1 MKTLAISFGIGAFL
15 GSNFISATSTANKQV
30 QTLNTLIRN
39 LEKNSEKVEGLKKLR
54 KEIINTSREI
64 AEKKNA
70 IDKLKKSLKEEGTDT
85 EATRLKIK
93 SFGEEISKLQK
104 KYGEQKQKLKA
115 NQEYLKKEGVEVDN
129 LSQSYKK
136 LQEQIKRAEKAR
148 KINNFR
154 NKITEKSEAI
164 SSGASKVATGA
175 AATTA
180 LIYPAIKK
188 AIQSESAYADVK
200 KQFDFAIEEE
210 AKAYRENLEKII
222 SEKGIA
228 ISLEELYSSAAT
240 AGQSGIDKNESLEY
254 IELATKMGVAFD
266 ISRQQAA
273 ETMFQWK
280 NAFNKP
286 LPELKDLIDQVNY
299 LGNSTGASSPAIA
312 EFVNRVGNIGT
323 SAGFATGEIASI
335 GATLIEQ
342 GMAPEIAATGA
353 KKLMSAMTKG
363 FAATGNQKEVYEM
376 LGLDPE
382 YLAKEA
388 QQDAQGTMLKI
399 LKKIKGVSKDKQGA
413 ILTMLFGEEGMRGA
427 AGLLQNIDRLQRNFS
442 LTENKNSYLGSSD
455 KEFEARQATLENQIL
470 ILKEMAAINVR
481 NFGELLLPTI
491 SSATERLVVFS
502 RFLIKFQK
510 EHPKLFDF
518 LAKSLLGLAAGLTVV
533 GTVGKVVGI
542 AGKGIAALM
551 TPTGLA
557 VAIILSLVAA
567 GYMLYKNWDIV
578 KEKASELREK
588 VSELVNKYWYMLGPI
603 GYLIKAGKSIYE
615 NWDTI
620 KLKAIELKEKI
631 VDMVMNGINNF
642 VEFKDKAVAI
652 LRIPFDYIGKK
663 VEDLKNAGKELKD
676 YFLEIFEE
684 IKNFS
689 ITGAIKSGASYLW
702 EKGKGFIP
710 GFATGGI
717 VNSPTLAMIGEGAYS
732 EAVIPL
738 NNDSNSLN
746 LWEKTGRLI
755 GAYESKG
762 SQIPYSNE
770 FKFTYAPVVNASN
783 ADGVREVLEKD
794 ARIKYEEFKSYFE
807 RYQQEMFRR
816 GRNGR

>member
-15 GSNFISATSTANKQV
+15 GSNFISSTSTANKQIH
-30 QTLNTLIRN
+30 TLNSLIRN
-39 LEKNSEKVEGLKKLR
+39 LEKNSDKVEGLKKLR
-54 KEIINTSREI
+54 KEIINTSHEI
-64 AEKKNA
+64 SEKKAA
-70 IDKLKKSLKEEGTDT
+70 IDKLKKSLKEEGKNT
-85 EATRLKIK
+85 EETRLKIK
-93 SFGEEISKLQK
+93 VLGEEISRLQK
-104 KYGEQKQKLKA
+104 KYSEQKQKLKT
-115 NQEYLKKEGVEVDN
+115 NQEYLRREGVSVDN
-129 LSQSYKK
+129 LSESYQN
-136 LQEQIKRAEKAR
+136 LQEQIKKAEKAR
-148 KINNFR
+148 QRQERIDKVMQ
-154 NKITEKSEAI
+154 KSDHI
-164 SSGASKVATGA
+164 SSASNKVATGA
-175 AATTA
+175 ATATA
-180 LIYPAIKK
+180 LIYPAIKR
-188 AIQSESAYADVK
+188 AIQSESAFADVK
-200 KQFDFAIEEE
+200 KQFDFTSEKE
-210 AKAYRENLEKII
+210 AKEYREKLEKII

-286 LPELKDLIDQVNY
+286 LPELKELVDQVNY

-312 EFVNRVGNIGT
+312 EFVNRIGNIGT

-399 LKKIKGVSKDKQGA
+399 LQRIKGMSKDKQGA

-427 AGLLQNIDRLQRNFS
+427 AGLLQNIERLQRNFS
-442 LTENKNSYLGSSD
+442 LTENKNGYTGSSD
-455 KEFEARQATLENQIL
+455 KEFKARQATLENQIL
-470 ILKEMAAINVR
+470 ILKEMASINVR

-491 SSATERLVVFS
+491 SSAVARLTEFS
-502 RFLIKFQK
+502 RILIEFQK
-510 EHPKLFDF
+510 KHPKMFDF
-518 LAKSLLGLAAGLTVV
+518 LAKSLLGLAAGLTTI
-533 GTVGKVVGI
+533 GTAGKLIGI
-542 AGKGIAALM
+542 AGKGVAALM
-551 TPTGLA
+551 TPTGLL
-557 VAIILSLVAA
+557 VAIILSLVSA
-567 GYMLYKNWDIV
+567 GYLLYKNWDTV
-578 KEKASELREK
+578 KQKATELKQK
-588 VSELVNKYWYMLGPI
+588 VGEIIDKYWYMLGPI

-620 KLKAIELKEKI
+620 KLKASELKEKL
-631 VDMVMNGINNF
+631 VEMVMNGIENF
-642 VEFKDKAVAI
+642 NEFKDKAVAV
-652 LRIPFDYIGKK
+652 LGIPFDYMKRKI
-663 VEDLKNAGKELKD
+663 ENLKNAGKELKD
-676 YFLEIFEE
+676 YFLGIFEE

-689 ITGAIKSGASYLW
+689 LSEAIKNGSSYLLH
-702 EKGKGFIP
+702 KFIP

-717 VNSPTLAMIGEGAYS
+717 VSSPTLAMIGEGGYS

-738 NNDSNSLN
+738 NNDVNSLN

-755 GAYESKG
+755 GAYENIG
-762 SQIPYSNE
+762 SQSSYNNE
-770 FKFTYAPVVNASN
+770 FKFTYAPVVTAPT
-783 ADGVREVLEKD
+783 AEGVKEVLEND
-794 ARIKYEEFKSYFE
+794 ARMKYEEFKAYFDRYE
-807 RYQQEMFRR
+807 REMFRR

>member
-15 GSNFISATSTANKQV
+15 GSNFISSTSTANKQIH
-30 QTLNTLIRN
+30 TLNSLIRN
-39 LEKNSEKVEGLKKLR
+39 LEKNSDKVEGLKKLR
-54 KEIINTSREI
+54 KEIINTSHEI
-64 AEKKNA
+64 SEKKAA
-70 IDKLKKSLKEEGTDT
+70 IDKLKKSLKEEGKNT
-85 EATRLKIK
+85 EETRLKIK
-93 SFGEEISKLQK
+93 VLGEEISRLQK
-104 KYGEQKQKLKA
+104 KYSEQKQKLKT
-115 NQEYLKKEGVEVDN
+115 NQEYLRREGVSVDN
-129 LSQSYKK
+129 LSESYQN
-136 LQEQIKRAEKAR
+136 LQEQIKKAEKAR
-148 KINNFR
+148 QRQERIDKVMQ
-154 NKITEKSEAI
+154 KSDHI
-164 SSGASKVATGA
+164 SSASNKVATGA
-175 AATTA
+175 ATATA
-180 LIYPAIKK
+180 LIYPAIKR
-188 AIQSESAYADVK
+188 AIQSESAFADVK
-200 KQFDFAIEEE
+200 KQFDFTSEKE
-210 AKAYRENLEKII
+210 AKEYREKLEKII

-286 LPELKDLIDQVNY
+286 LPELKELVDQVNY

-312 EFVNRVGNIGT
+312 EFVNRIGNIGT

-399 LKKIKGVSKDKQGA
+399 LQRIKGMSKDKQGA

-427 AGLLQNIDRLQRNFS
+427 AGLLQNIERLQRNFS
-442 LTENKNSYLGSSD
+442 LTENKNGYTGSYD
-455 KEFEARQATLENQIL
+455 KEFKARQATLENQIL
-470 ILKEMAAINVR
+470 ILKEMANINIR

-491 SSATERLVVFS
+491 SSAVARLTEFS
-502 RFLIKFQK
+502 RILIEFQK
-510 EHPKLFDF
+510 KHPKMFDF
-518 LAKSLLGLAAGLTVV
+518 LAKSLLGLAAGLTTI
-533 GTVGKVVGI
+533 GTAGKLIGI
-542 AGKGIAALM
+542 AGKGVAALM
-551 TPTGLA
+551 TPTGLL
-557 VAIILSLVAA
+557 VAIILSLVSA
-567 GYMLYKNWDIV
+567 GYLLYKNWDTV
-578 KEKASELREK
+578 KQKATELKQK
-588 VSELVNKYWYMLGPI
+588 VGEIIDKYWYMLGPI

-620 KLKAIELKEKI
+620 KLKASELKEKL
-631 VDMVMNGINNF
+631 VEMVMNGIENF
-642 VEFKDKAVAI
+642 NEFKDKAVAV
-652 LRIPFDYIGKK
+652 LGIPFDYMKQKI
-663 VEDLKNAGKELKD
+663 EALKNAGKELKD
-676 YFLEIFEE
+676 YFLGIFEE

-689 ITGAIKSGASYLW
+689 LSEAIKNGGSYLLH
-702 EKGKGFIP
+702 KFIP

-717 VNSPTLAMIGEGAYS
+717 VNSPTLAMIGEGGYS

-738 NNDSNSLN
+738 NNDVNSLN

-755 GAYESKG
+755 GAYENIGSK
-762 SQIPYSNE
+762 SSYNNE
-770 FKFTYAPVVNASN
+770 FKFTYAPVVTAPT
-783 ADGVREVLEKD
+783 AEGVKEVLEND
-794 ARIKYEEFKSYFE
+794 ARMKYEEFKAYFDRYE
-807 RYQQEMFRR
+807 REMFRR

>member
-15 GSNFISATSTANKQV
+15 GSNFISSTSTANKQIH
-30 QTLNTLIRN
+30 TLNSLIRN
-39 LEKNSEKVEGLKKLR
+39 LEKNSDKVEGLKKLR
-54 KEIINTSREI
+54 KEIINTSHEI
-64 AEKKNA
+64 SEKKAA
-70 IDKLKKSLKEEGTDT
+70 IDKLKKSLKEEGKNT
-85 EATRLKIK
+85 EETRLKIK
-93 SFGEEISKLQK
+93 VLGEEISRLQK
-104 KYGEQKQKLKA
+104 KYSEQKQKLKT
-115 NQEYLKKEGVEVDN
+115 NQEYLRREGVSVDN
-129 LSQSYKK
+129 LSESYQN
-136 LQEQIKRAEKAR
+136 LQEQIKKAEKVR
-148 KINNFR
+148 QRQERIDKVMQ
-154 NKITEKSEAI
+154 KSDHI
-164 SSGASKVATGA
+164 SSASNKVATGA
-175 AATTA
+175 ATATA
-180 LIYPAIKK
+180 LIYPAIKR
-188 AIQSESAYADVK
+188 AIQSESAFADVK
-200 KQFDFAIEEE
+200 KQFDFTSEKE
-210 AKAYRENLEKII
+210 AKEYREKLEKII

-286 LPELKDLIDQVNY
+286 LPELKELVDQVNY

-312 EFVNRVGNIGT
+312 EFVNRIGNIGT

-399 LKKIKGVSKDKQGA
+399 LQRIKGMSKDKQGA
-413 ILTMLFGEEGMRGA
+413 ILTMLFGEEGMRGV
-427 AGLLQNIDRLQRNFS
+427 AGLLQNIERLQRNFS
-442 LTENKNSYLGSSD
+442 LTENKNGYTGSYD
-455 KEFEARQATLENQIL
+455 KEFKARQATLENQIL
-470 ILKEMAAINVR
+470 ILKEMASINVR

-491 SSATERLVVFS
+491 SSAVARLTEFS
-502 RFLIKFQK
+502 RILIEFQK
-510 EHPKLFDF
+510 KHPKMFDF
-518 LAKSLLGLAAGLTVV
+518 LAKSLLGLAAGLTTI
-533 GTVGKVVGI
+533 GTAGKLIGI
-542 AGKGIAALM
+542 AGKGVAALM
-551 TPTGLA
+551 TPTGLL
-557 VAIILSLVAA
+557 VAIILSLVSA
-567 GYMLYKNWDIV
+567 GYLLYKNWDTV
-578 KEKASELREK
+578 KQKATELKQK
-588 VSELVNKYWYMLGPI
+588 VGEIIDKYWYMLGPI

-620 KLKAIELKEKI
+620 KLKASELKEKL
-631 VDMVMNGINNF
+631 VEMVMNGIENF
-642 VEFKDKAVAI
+642 NEFKDKAVAV
-652 LRIPFDYIGKK
+652 LGIPFDYMKQKI
-663 VEDLKNAGKELKD
+663 EALKNAGKELKD
-676 YFLEIFEE
+676 YFLGIFEE

-689 ITGAIKSGASYLW
+689 LSEAIKNGGSYLLH
-702 EKGKGFIP
+702 KFIP

-717 VNSPTLAMIGEGAYS
+717 VSSPTLAMIGEGGYS

-738 NNDSNSLN
+738 NNDVNSLN

-755 GAYESKG
+755 GAYENIG
-762 SQIPYSNE
+762 SQSSYNNE
-770 FKFTYAPVVNASN
+770 FKFTYAPVVTAPT
-783 ADGVREVLEKD
+783 AEGVKEVLEND
-794 ARIKYEEFKSYFE
+794 ARMKYEEFKAYFDRYE
-807 RYQQEMFRR
+807 REMFRR

>member
-15 GSNFISATSTANKQV
+15 GSNFISSTSTANKQIH
-30 QTLNTLIRN
+30 TLNSLIRN
-39 LEKNSEKVEGLKKLR
+39 LEKNSDKVEGLKKLR
-54 KEIINTSREI
+54 KEIINTSHEI
-64 AEKKNA
+64 SEKKAA
-70 IDKLKKSLKEEGTDT
+70 IDKLKKSLKEEGKNT
-85 EATRLKIK
+85 EETRLKIK
-93 SFGEEISKLQK
+93 VLGEEISRLQK
-104 KYGEQKQKLKA
+104 KYSEQKQKLKT
-115 NQEYLKKEGVEVDN
+115 NQEYLRREGVSVDN
-129 LSQSYKK
+129 LSESYQN
-136 LQEQIKRAEKAR
+136 LQEQIKKAEKAR
-148 KINNFR
+148 QRQERIDKVMQ
-154 NKITEKSEAI
+154 KSDHI
-164 SSGASKVATGA
+164 SSASNKVATGA
-175 AATTA
+175 ATATA
-180 LIYPAIKK
+180 LIYPAIKR
-188 AIQSESAYADVK
+188 AIQSESAFADVK
-200 KQFDFAIEEE
+200 KQFDFTSEKE
-210 AKAYRENLEKII
+210 AKEYREKLEKII

-286 LPELKDLIDQVNY
+286 LPELKELVDQVNY

-312 EFVNRVGNIGT
+312 EFVNRIGNIGT

-399 LKKIKGVSKDKQGA
+399 LQRIKGMSKDKQGA

-427 AGLLQNIDRLQRNFS
+427 AGLLQNIERLQRNFS
-442 LTENKNSYLGSSD
+442 LTENKNGYTGSYD
-455 KEFEARQATLENQIL
+455 KEFKARQATLENQIL
-470 ILKEMAAINVR
+470 ILKEMASINIR

-491 SSATERLVVFS
+491 SSAVARLTEFS
-502 RFLIKFQK
+502 RILIEFQK
-510 EHPKLFDF
+510 KHPKMFDF
-518 LAKSLLGLAAGLTVV
+518 LAKSLLGLAAGLTTI
-533 GTVGKVVGI
+533 GTAGKLIGI
-542 AGKGIAALM
+542 AGKGVAALM
-551 TPTGLA
+551 TPTGLL
-557 VAIILSLVAA
+557 VAIILSLVSA
-567 GYMLYKNWDIV
+567 GYLLYKNWDTV
-578 KEKASELREK
+578 KQKATELKQK
-588 VSELVNKYWYMLGPI
+588 VGEIIDKYWYMLGPI

-620 KLKAIELKEKI
+620 KLKASELKEKL
-631 VDMVMNGINNF
+631 VEMVMNGIENF
-642 VEFKDKAVAI
+642 NEFKDKAVAV
-652 LRIPFDYIGKK
+652 LGIPFDYMKQKI
-663 VEDLKNAGKELKD
+663 EALKNAGKELKD
-676 YFLEIFEE
+676 YFLGIFEE

-689 ITGAIKSGASYLW
+689 LSEAIKNGGSYLLH
-702 EKGKGFIP
+702 KFIP

-717 VNSPTLAMIGEGAYS
+717 VNSPTLAMIGEGGYS

-738 NNDSNSLN
+738 NNDVNSLN

-755 GAYESKG
+755 GAYENIGSK
-762 SQIPYSNE
+762 SSYNNE
-770 FKFTYAPVVNASN
+770 FKFTYAPVVTAPT
-783 ADGVREVLEKD
+783 AEGVKEVLEND
-794 ARIKYEEFKSYFE
+794 ARMKYEEFKAYFDRYE
-807 RYQQEMFRR
+807 REMFRR

>member
-15 GSNFISATSTANKQV
+15 GSNFISSTSTANKQIH
-30 QTLNTLIRN
+30 TLNSLIRN
-39 LEKNSEKVEGLKKLR
+39 LEKNSDKVEGLKKLR
-54 KEIINTSREI
+54 KEIINTSHEI
-64 AEKKNA
+64 SEKKAA
-70 IDKLKKSLKEEGTDT
+70 IDKLKKSLKEEGKNT
-85 EATRLKIK
+85 EETRLKIK
-93 SFGEEISKLQK
+93 VLGEEISRLQK
-104 KYGEQKQKLKA
+104 KYSEQKQKLKT
-115 NQEYLKKEGVEVDN
+115 NQEYLRREGVSVDN
-129 LSQSYKK
+129 LSESYQN
-136 LQEQIKRAEKAR
+136 LQEQIKKAEKAR
-148 KINNFR
+148 QRQERIDKVMQ
-154 NKITEKSEAI
+154 KSDHI
-164 SSGASKVATGA
+164 SSASNKVATGA
-175 AATTA
+175 ATATA
-180 LIYPAIKK
+180 LIYPAIKR
-188 AIQSESAYADVK
+188 AIQSESAFADVK
-200 KQFDFAIEEE
+200 KQFDFTSEKE
-210 AKAYRENLEKII
+210 AKEYREKLEKII

-286 LPELKDLIDQVNY
+286 LPELKELVDQVNY

-312 EFVNRVGNIGT
+312 EFVNRIGNIGT

-399 LKKIKGVSKDKQGA
+399 LQRIKGMSKDKQGA

-427 AGLLQNIDRLQRNFS
+427 AGLLQNIERLQRNFS
-442 LTENKNSYLGSSD
+442 LTENKNGYTGSSD
-455 KEFEARQATLENQIL
+455 KEFKARQATLENQIL
-470 ILKEMAAINVR
+470 ILKEMASINVR

-491 SSATERLVVFS
+491 SSAVARLTEFS
-502 RFLIKFQK
+502 RILIEFQK
-510 EHPKLFDF
+510 KHPKMFDF
-518 LAKSLLGLAAGLTVV
+518 LAKSLLGLAAGLTTI
-533 GTVGKVVGI
+533 GTAGKLIGI
-542 AGKGIAALM
+542 AGKGVAALM
-551 TPTGLA
+551 TPTGLL
-557 VAIILSLVAA
+557 VAIILSLVSA
-567 GYMLYKNWDIV
+567 GYLLYKNWDTV
-578 KEKASELREK
+578 KQKATELKQK
-588 VSELVNKYWYMLGPI
+588 VGEIIDKYWYMLGPI

-620 KLKAIELKEKI
+620 KLKASELKEKL
-631 VDMVMNGINNF
+631 VEMVMNGIENF
-642 VEFKDKAVAI
+642 NEFKDKAVAV
-652 LRIPFDYIGKK
+652 LGIPFDYMKQKI
-663 VEDLKNAGKELKD
+663 ENLKNAGKELKD
-676 YFLEIFEE
+676 YFLGIFEE

-689 ITGAIKSGASYLW
+689 LSEAIKNGSSYLLH
-702 EKGKGFIP
+702 KFIP

-717 VNSPTLAMIGEGAYS
+717 VSSPTLAMIGEGGYS

-738 NNDSNSLN
+738 NNDVNSLN

-755 GAYESKG
+755 GAYENIG
-762 SQIPYSNE
+762 SQSSYNNE
-770 FKFTYAPVVNASN
+770 FKFTYAPVVTAPT
-783 ADGVREVLEKD
+783 AEGVKEVLEND
-794 ARIKYEEFKSYFE
+794 ARMKYEEFKAYFDRYE
-807 RYQQEMFRR
+807 REMFRR

>member
-15 GSNFISATSTANKQV
+15 GSNFISSTSTANKQIH
-30 QTLNTLIRN
+30 TLNSLIRN
-39 LEKNSEKVEGLKKLR
+39 LEKNSDKVEGLKKLR
-54 KEIINTSREI
+54 KEIINTSHEI
-64 AEKKNA
+64 SEKKAA
-70 IDKLKKSLKEEGTDT
+70 IDKLKKSLKEEGKNT
-85 EATRLKIK
+85 EETRLKIK
-93 SFGEEISKLQK
+93 VLGEEISRLQK
-104 KYGEQKQKLKA
+104 KYSEQKQKLKT
-115 NQEYLKKEGVEVDN
+115 NQEYLRREGVSVDN
-129 LSQSYKK
+129 LSESYQN
-136 LQEQIKRAEKAR
+136 LQEQIKKAEKAR
-148 KINNFR
+148 QRQERIDKVMQ
-154 NKITEKSEAI
+154 KSDHI
-164 SSGASKVATGA
+164 SSASNKVATGA
-175 AATTA
+175 ATATA
-180 LIYPAIKK
+180 LIYPAIKR
-188 AIQSESAYADVK
+188 AIQSESAFADVK
-200 KQFDFAIEEE
+200 KQFDFTSEKE
-210 AKAYRENLEKII
+210 AKEYREKLEKII

-286 LPELKDLIDQVNY
+286 LPELKELVDQVNY

-312 EFVNRVGNIGT
+312 EFVNRIGNIGT

-399 LKKIKGVSKDKQGA
+399 LQRIKGMSKDKQGA

-427 AGLLQNIDRLQRNFS
+427 AGLLQNIERLQRNFS
-442 LTENKNSYLGSSD
+442 LTENKNGYTGSYD
-455 KEFEARQATLENQIL
+455 KEFKARQATLENQIL
-470 ILKEMAAINVR
+470 ILKEMASINIR

-491 SSATERLVVFS
+491 SSAVARLTEFS
-502 RFLIKFQK
+502 RILIEFQK
-510 EHPKLFDF
+510 KHPKMFDF
-518 LAKSLLGLAAGLTVV
+518 LAKSLLGLAAGLTTI
-533 GTVGKVVGI
+533 GTAGKLIGI
-542 AGKGIAALM
+542 AGKGVAALM
-551 TPTGLA
+551 TPTGLL
-557 VAIILSLVAA
+557 VAIILSLVSA
-567 GYMLYKNWDIV
+567 GYLLYKNWDTV
-578 KEKASELREK
+578 KQKATELKQK
-588 VSELVNKYWYMLGPI
+588 VGEIIDKYWYMLGPI

-620 KLKAIELKEKI
+620 KLKASELKEKL
-631 VDMVMNGINNF
+631 VEMVMNGIENF
-642 VEFKDKAVAI
+642 NEFKDKAVAV
-652 LRIPFDYIGKK
+652 LGIPFDYMKQKI
-663 VEDLKNAGKELKD
+663 EALKNAGKELKD
-676 YFLEIFEE
+676 YFLGIFEE

-689 ITGAIKSGASYLW
+689 LSEAIKNGGSYLLH
-702 EKGKGFIP
+702 KFIP

-717 VNSPTLAMIGEGAYS
+717 VNSPTLAMIGEGGYS

-738 NNDSNSLN
+738 NNDVNSLN

-755 GAYESKG
+755 GAYENIGSK
-762 SQIPYSNE
+762 SSYNNE
-770 FKFTYAPVVNASN
+770 FKFTYAPVITAPT
-783 ADGVREVLEKD
+783 AEGVKEVLEND
-794 ARIKYEEFKSYFE
+794 ARMKYEEFKAYFDRYE
-807 RYQQEMFRR
+807 REMFRR

>member
-15 GSNFISATSTANKQV
+15 GSNFISSTSTANKQIH
-30 QTLNTLIRN
+30 TLNSLIRN
-39 LEKNSEKVEGLKKLR
+39 LEKNSDKVEGLKKLR
-54 KEIINTSREI
+54 KEIINTSHEI
-64 AEKKNA
+64 SEKKAA
-70 IDKLKKSLKEEGTDT
+70 IDKLKKSLKEEGKNT
-85 EATRLKIK
+85 EETRLKIK
-93 SFGEEISKLQK
+93 VLGEEISRLQK
-104 KYGEQKQKLKA
+104 KYSEQKQKLKT
-115 NQEYLKKEGVEVDN
+115 NQEYLRREGVSVDN
-129 LSQSYKK
+129 LSESYQN
-136 LQEQIKRAEKAR
+136 LQEQIKKAEKAR
-148 KINNFR
+148 QRQERIDKVMQ
-154 NKITEKSEAI
+154 KSDHI
-164 SSGASKVATGA
+164 SSASNKVATGA
-175 AATTA
+175 ATATA
-180 LIYPAIKK
+180 LIYPAIKR
-188 AIQSESAYADVK
+188 AIQSESAFADVK
-200 KQFDFAIEEE
+200 KQFDFTSEKE
-210 AKAYRENLEKII
+210 AKEYREKLEKII

-286 LPELKDLIDQVNY
+286 LPELKELVDQVNY

-312 EFVNRVGNIGT
+312 EFVNRIGNIGT

-399 LKKIKGVSKDKQGA
+399 LQRIKGMSKDKQGA

-427 AGLLQNIDRLQRNFS
+427 AGLLQNIERLQRNFS
-442 LTENKNSYLGSSD
+442 LTENKNGYTGSSD
-455 KEFEARQATLENQIL
+455 KEFKARQATLENQIL
-470 ILKEMAAINVR
+470 ILKEMASINVR

-491 SSATERLVVFS
+491 SSAVARLTEFS
-502 RFLIKFQK
+502 RILIEFQK
-510 EHPKLFDF
+510 KHPKMFDF
-518 LAKSLLGLAAGLTVV
+518 LAKSLLGLAAGLTMI
-533 GTVGKVVGI
+533 GTAGKLIGI
-542 AGKGIAALM
+542 AGKGVAALM
-551 TPTGLA
+551 TPTGLL
-557 VAIILSLVAA
+557 VAIILSLVSA
-567 GYMLYKNWDIV
+567 GYLLYKNWDTV
-578 KEKASELREK
+578 KQKATELKQK
-588 VSELVNKYWYMLGPI
+588 VGEIIDKYWYMLGPI

-620 KLKAIELKEKI
+620 KLKASELKEKL
-631 VDMVMNGINNF
+631 VEMVMNGIENF
-642 VEFKDKAVAI
+642 NEFKDKAVAV
-652 LRIPFDYIGKK
+652 LGIPFDYMKQKI
-663 VEDLKNAGKELKD
+663 ENLKNAGKELKD
-676 YFLEIFEE
+676 YFLGIFEE

-689 ITGAIKSGASYLW
+689 LSEAIKNGSSYLLH
-702 EKGKGFIP
+702 KFIP

-717 VNSPTLAMIGEGAYS
+717 VSSPTLAMIGEGGYS

-738 NNDSNSLN
+738 NNDVNSLN

-755 GAYESKG
+755 GAYENIG
-762 SQIPYSNE
+762 SQSSYNNE
-770 FKFTYAPVVNASN
+770 FKFTYAPVVTAPT
-783 ADGVREVLEKD
+783 AEGVKEVLEND
-794 ARIKYEEFKSYFE
+794 ARMKYEEFKAYFDRYE
-807 RYQQEMFRR
+807 REMFRR

>member
-15 GSNFISATSTANKQV
+15 GSNFISSTSTANKQIH
-30 QTLNTLIRN
+30 TLNSLIRN
-39 LEKNSEKVEGLKKLR
+39 LEKNSDKVEGLKKLR
-54 KEIINTSREI
+54 KEIINTSHEI
-64 AEKKNA
+64 SEKKAA
-70 IDKLKKSLKEEGTDT
+70 IDKLKKSLKEEGKNT
-85 EATRLKIK
+85 EETRLKIK
-93 SFGEEISKLQK
+93 VLGEEISRLQK
-104 KYGEQKQKLKA
+104 KYSEQKQKLKT
-115 NQEYLKKEGVEVDN
+115 NQEYLRREGVSVDN
-129 LSQSYKK
+129 LSESYQN
-136 LQEQIKRAEKAR
+136 LQEQIKKAEKAR
-148 KINNFR
+148 QRQERIDKVMQ
-154 NKITEKSEAI
+154 KSDHI
-164 SSGASKVATGA
+164 SSASNKVATGA
-175 AATTA
+175 ATATA
-180 LIYPAIKK
+180 LIYPAIKR
-188 AIQSESAYADVK
+188 AIQSESAFTDVK
-200 KQFDFAIEEE
+200 KQFDFTSEKE
-210 AKAYRENLEKII
+210 AKEYREKLEKII

-286 LPELKDLIDQVNY
+286 LPELKELVDQVNY

-312 EFVNRVGNIGT
+312 EFVNRIGNIGT

-399 LKKIKGVSKDKQGA
+399 LQRIKGMSKDKQGA

-427 AGLLQNIDRLQRNFS
+427 AGLLQNIERLQRNFS
-442 LTENKNSYLGSSD
+442 LTENKNGYTGSSD
-455 KEFEARQATLENQIL
+455 KEFKARQATLENQIL
-470 ILKEMAAINVR
+470 ILKEMASINVR

-491 SSATERLVVFS
+491 SSAVARLTEFS
-502 RFLIKFQK
+502 RILIEFQK
-510 EHPKLFDF
+510 KHPKMFDF
-518 LAKSLLGLAAGLTVV
+518 LAKSLLGLAAGLTTI
-533 GTVGKVVGI
+533 GTAGKLIGI
-542 AGKGIAALM
+542 AGKGVAALM
-551 TPTGLA
+551 TPTGLL
-557 VAIILSLVAA
+557 VAIILSLVSA
-567 GYMLYKNWDIV
+567 GYLLYKNWNTV
-578 KEKASELREK
+578 KQKATELKQK
-588 VSELVNKYWYMLGPI
+588 VGEIIDKYWYMLGPI

-615 NWDTI
+615 NWDII
-620 KLKAIELKEKI
+620 KLKATELKEKL
-631 VDMVMNGINNF
+631 VDMVMNGIENF
-642 VEFKDKAVAI
+642 NEFKDKAVAV
-652 LRIPFDYIGKK
+652 LGIPFDYMKEKI
-663 VEDLKNAGKELKD
+663 ENLKNAGKELKD
-676 YFLEIFEE
+676 YFLGIFEE

-689 ITGAIKSGASYLW
+689 IKETIKSGASYLL
-702 EKGKGFIP
+702 EKGKEFIP

-717 VNSPTLAMIGEGAYS
+717 VNSPTIAMIGEGRYS

-738 NNDSNSLN
+738 NNDVNSLN

-755 GAYESKG
+755 GAYENVG
-762 SQIPYSNE
+762 SQSSYNNE
-770 FKFTYAPVVNASN
+770 FKFTYAPVVTASN
-783 ADGVREVLEKD
+783 AEGVKEVLEND
-794 ARIKYEEFKSYFE
+794 ARMKYEEFKAYFDRYE
-807 RYQQEMFRR
+807 REMFRR

>member
-15 GSNFISATSTANKQV
+15 GSNFISSTSTANKQIH
-30 QTLNTLIRN
+30 TLNSLIRN
-39 LEKNSEKVEGLKKLR
+39 LEKNSDKVEGLKKLR
-54 KEIINTSREI
+54 KEIINTSHEI
-64 AEKKNA
+64 SEKKAA
-70 IDKLKKSLKEEGTDT
+70 IDKLKKSLKEEGKNT
-85 EATRLKIK
+85 EETRLKIK
-93 SFGEEISKLQK
+93 VLGEEISRLQK
-104 KYGEQKQKLKA
+104 KYSEQKQKLKT
-115 NQEYLKKEGVEVDN
+115 NQEYLRREGVSVDN
-129 LSQSYKK
+129 LSESYQN
-136 LQEQIKRAEKAR
+136 LQEQIKKAEKAR
-148 KINNFR
+148 QRQERIDKVMQ
-154 NKITEKSEAI
+154 KSDHI
-164 SSGASKVATGA
+164 SSASNKVATGA
-175 AATTA
+175 ATATA
-180 LIYPAIKK
+180 LIYPAIKR
-188 AIQSESAYADVK
+188 AIQSESAFADVK
-200 KQFDFAIEEE
+200 KQFDFTSEKE
-210 AKAYRENLEKII
+210 AKEYREKLEKII
-222 SEKGIA
+222 FEKGIA

-286 LPELKDLIDQVNY
+286 LPELKELVDQVNY

-312 EFVNRVGNIGT
+312 EFVNRIGNIGT

-363 FAATGNQKEVYEM
+363 FAATGNQKEIYEM

-399 LKKIKGVSKDKQGA
+399 LQRIKGMSKDKQGA

-427 AGLLQNIDRLQRNFS
+427 AGLLQNIERLQRNFS
-442 LTENKNSYLGSSD
+442 LTENKNGYTGSSD
-455 KEFEARQATLENQIL
+455 KEFKARQATLENQIL
-470 ILKEMAAINVR
+470 ILKEMASINVR

-491 SSATERLVVFS
+491 SSAVARLTEFS
-502 RFLIKFQK
+502 RILIEFQK
-510 EHPKLFDF
+510 KHPKMFDF
-518 LAKSLLGLAAGLTVV
+518 LAKSLLGLAAGLTTI
-533 GTVGKVVGI
+533 GTAGKLIGI
-542 AGKGIAALM
+542 AGKGVAALM
-551 TPTGLA
+551 TPTGLL
-557 VAIILSLVAA
+557 VAIILSLVSA
-567 GYMLYKNWDIV
+567 GYLLYKNWDTV
-578 KEKASELREK
+578 KQKATELKQK
-588 VSELVNKYWYMLGPI
+588 VGEIIDKYWYMLGPI

-620 KLKAIELKEKI
+620 KLKASELKEKL
-631 VDMVMNGINNF
+631 VEMVMNGIENF
-642 VEFKDKAVAI
+642 NEFKDKAVAV
-652 LRIPFDYIGKK
+652 LGIPFDYMKQKI
-663 VEDLKNAGKELKD
+663 ENLKNAGKELKD
-676 YFLEIFEE
+676 YFLGIFEE

-689 ITGAIKSGASYLW
+689 LSEAIKNGSSYLLH
-702 EKGKGFIP
+702 KFIP

-717 VNSPTLAMIGEGAYS
+717 VSSPTLAMIGEGGYS

-738 NNDSNSLN
+738 NNDVNSLN

-755 GAYESKG
+755 GAYENIG
-762 SQIPYSNE
+762 SQSSYNNE
-770 FKFTYAPVVNASN
+770 FKFTYAPVVTAPT
-783 ADGVREVLEKD
+783 AEGVKEVLEND
-794 ARIKYEEFKSYFE
+794 ARMKYEEFKAYFDRYE
-807 RYQQEMFRR
+807 REMFRR